1 MKTFFFQI
9 TGPEDINVLLEFIQ
23 HLKAFRNMTLAVR
36 RFLAQVLVFAE
47 VAKAGTVIMAD
58 GEELG
63 KSNV

>member
-1 MKTFFFQI
+1 
-9 TGPEDINVLLEFIQ
+9 
-23 HLKAFRNMTLAVR
+23 MTLAVR